1 MDIAYINEET
11 AIVWPDAVEDRTP
24 YDIRQVVA
32 DMAAIR
38 TMRDLVGFML
48 KTPASFFDEFLRSL
62 GDYHLSYYLMYG
74 RDCSEGCLPV
84 HAHGGGKDAYHMFRR
99 SVADAVDKD
108 FDDVAFLD
116 GVVAKCGELGTC
128 IDIGEGHFEI
138 VPKDD
143 FYCLSIRSIES
154 AIQNAQSLLKLAAI
168 ANGDSPTG
176 GLKRLDVECDAPF
189 PVQFIDPGFVY
200 HPEIVDDSVLRHQ
213 CSDLRDYGDYSSD
226 TNRVFP
232 YEGLQSVERAVY
244 SFLHTDGAHGWHGRR
259 YPFVYPADMK
269 DREMAARAFV
279 TFTECMFAMNC
290 SSGISMGTF
299 RVGHDQEG
307 FHVVDIPEPLH
318 DALRQITTLA
328 AEDSIR
334 LCSHCGKNP
343 VLTDRSR
350 GVGAAYCSKSC
361 KTMASKERRDQ
372 AYMMA
377 AKGVPVN
384 EAIERIG
391 SSHEASVMRW
401 YAEAED
407 LL

>member
-11 AIVWPDAVEDRTP
+11 AVVWSDIADDQTP

-32 DMAAIR
+32 RMAAIR

-48 KTPASFFDEFLRSL
+48 KTPASFFLYDFLLPPDTQEAYSTLRREVVTL
-62 GDYHLSYYLMYG
+62 RL
-74 RDCSEGCLPV
+74 LPV
-84 HAHGGGKDAYHMFRR
+84 PANGGGRSARHAFRG
-99 SVADAVDKD
+99 SVADAVEKD
-108 FDDVAFLD
+108 FEDIVFLD
-116 GVVAKCGELGTC
+116 GVVATCGELGPC
-128 IDIGEGHFEI
+128 LDLGNGVFGVYAER
-138 VPKDD
+138 D
-143 FYCLSIRSIES
+143 FYCLDLRDIERV
-154 AIQNAQSLLKLAAI
+154 IQNVQSLLKLAAI
-168 ANGDSPTG
+168 ANDDSSTVM
-176 GLKRLDVECDAPF
+176 LERLDVDCDAP
-189 PVQFIDPGFVY
+189 VQFVDPGFVCSGG
-200 HPEIVDDSVLRHQ
+200 IVDDSAL
-213 CSDLRDYGDYSSD
+213 Y
-226 TNRVFP
+226 
-232 YEGLQSVERAVY
+232 LQSTELPDGIYSDKERIAIVEAIRNIPHPY
-244 SFLHTDGAHGWHGRR
+244 SACESAYDDDEIR
-259 YPFVYPADMK
+259 YPFVYPAGMT

-279 TFTECMFAMNC
+279 TFMEGMFFVDDN
-290 SSGISMGTF
+290 SGISNGTF
-299 RVGHDQEG
+299 RVNHDQKG
-307 FHVVDIPEPLH
+307 FSVVDIPEPLH
-318 DALRQITTLA
+318 DALRLIATLA

-377 AKGVPVN
+377 AKGVPVD

-391 SSHEASVMRW
+391 SSYEASVMRW